1 MLTTDPAKKLVVIS
15 FHPITKAFSQKIENT
30 LGSIDSYFDAA
41 DLRNLPLVDSI
52 RGLRNIQT
60 DKLIV
65 ALESDAGRAL
75 FVPLSI
81 AAVFTRAKSVEVVW
95 PDLRV
100 EAIPRLTVLR
110 NLCRV
115 GYETLISRRSLAR
128 SKRAGREMFKVA
140 MPRSLP
146 PATGSRVLYLDANIS
161 LGTPVGGSI
170 GHTAGVIDGFLQ
182 HEFKVDYASLKSM
195 PTRKQGAHWL
205 QLRPETLLAIP
216 PELNFYRYAEAIDAK
231 LTPLH
236 RAGPWSFIYQRFSL
250 HNFVGSH
257 LGRKFDI
264 PVVLEY
270 NGSEAWAA
278 KNWGTRLALHDAAVA
293 AEDVALATADL
304 VVTVS
309 DQLGCELQDR
319 GIPDDRILVYPNC
332 VDPEVFDSKRFS
344 IDELAGLRDRHGI
357 ARDATVAGF
366 IGTFGQWHGVEFLA
380 ECIRDMVRDEPGWIE
395 ARKLHFLLVGDG
407 VKMPLV
413 RQLLD
418 HPDVARHVT
427 LTGLVA
433 QSEAAKYLACS
444 DLLISPHVPNV
455 DGSEFF
461 GSPTK
466 LFEYMAMEK
475 PIIASALGQIAE
487 VISGRGATRLGTM
500 PAGAGAACGFLFEP
514 GNAPEFKKVLHRVV
528 DDLPAAADT
537 AQAARQEILN
547 RYTWPRHVDAI
558 LNRMMENRL
567 LARQPKRSAA

>member
-1 MLTTDPAKKLVVIS
+1 
-15 FHPITKAFSQKIENT
+15 
-30 LGSIDSYFDAA
+30 
-41 DLRNLPLVDSI
+41 
-52 RGLRNIQT
+52 
-60 DKLIV
+60 
-65 ALESDAGRAL
+65 
-75 FVPLSI
+75 
-81 AAVFTRAKSVEVVW
+81 
-95 PDLRV
+95 
-100 EAIPRLTVLR
+100 
-110 NLCRV
+110 
-115 GYETLISRRSLAR
+115 
-128 SKRAGREMFKVA
+128 
-140 MPRSLP
+140 
-146 PATGSRVLYLDANIS
+146 
-161 LGTPVGGSI
+161 
-170 GHTAGVIDGFLQ
+170 
-182 HEFKVDYASLKSM
+182 
-195 PTRKQGAHWL
+195 
-205 QLRPETLLAIP
+205 
-216 PELNFYRYAEAIDAK
+216 
-231 LTPLH
+231 
-236 RAGPWSFIYQRFSL
+236 
-250 HNFVGSH
+250 
-257 LGRKFDI
+257 
-264 PVVLEY
+264 
-270 NGSEAWAA
+270 
-278 KNWGTRLALHDAAVA
+278 
-293 AEDVALATADL
+293 
-304 VVTVS
+304 
-309 DQLGCELQDR
+309 LQDR

-444 DLLISPHVPNV
+444 DLLISPHVPNA

-558 LNRMMENRL
+558 LNRMMENHL
-567 LARQPKRSAA
+567 LARQPNDRLLSSGAAGTGIFSTCAE